1 MAELQQPRILI
12 AEDDRAIRDLLDT
25 RLTLAGYRVML
36 ARDGTEAIEHLAG
49 RPRALLLDVN
59 MPRLDGFGVLEWMVR
74 EGQIRTCPVMM
85 LTARHEREDVQRCLQ
100 LGAKDF
106 LAKPFND
113 SILLARVKRLLRS
126 QAPPGPPSPSTDPLL
141 L

>member
-1 MAELQQPRILI
+1 
-12 AEDDRAIRDLLDT
+12 
-25 RLTLAGYRVML
+25 
-36 ARDGTEAIEHLAG
+36 
-49 RPRALLLDVN
+49 
-59 MPRLDGFGVLEWMVR
+59 
-74 EGQIRTCPVMM
+74 MM
-85 LTARHEREDVQRCLQ
+85 LTARHEREDVQRCLR

-126 QAPPGPPSPSTDPLL
+126 QAPPGPPSPATNPLL